1 MAEPDDGECAVC
13 GRKWLEQ
20 KLGGQAA
27 RLKTNAPRN
36 EWCWHQF
43 CTSCIDRL
51 MMRQQRFPCPA
62 CGTLVKR
69 ATLDSRDRDEIEAE
83 RDAVARRRVISV
95 YNKPR
100 SAFETDL
107 EYNDYCETVE
117 ELVLDL
123 SRGGDAAKRVEATLK
138 RYQADHSADVARR
151 ASEKAEK
158 ERLAA
163 IEIKASH
170 ALAMASAQRQRDEQ
184 RRLKLDRQLREK
196 HKIEYELGDRPD
208 MPPSPPEKSQ
218 ARLTAHDLPLPTP
231 LESVPDR
238 PKFVYGQD
246 LDKRRLATDW
256 NPDAFRARAA
266 SEFLRDLPWGTTGA
280 EIAPDD
286 KKRKQFQTHAAP
298 LYVRKI
304 HVVSAAAT

>member
-1 MAEPDDGECAVC
+1 
-13 GRKWLEQ
+13 
-20 KLGGQAA
+20 
-27 RLKTNAPRN
+27 
-36 EWCWHQF
+36 
-43 CTSCIDRL
+43 
-51 MMRQQRFPCPA
+51 MMRQPRFPCPV
-62 CGTLVKR
+62 CGTLVKK

-83 RDAVARRRVISV
+83 RDAVARRRVMSV

-100 SAFETDL
+100 SAFETDR

-117 ELVLDL
+117 ELVLEL
-123 SRGGDAAKRVEATLK
+123 SRGGNAAKRVEAMLK

-184 RRLKLDRQLREK
+184 RRLKLDRQLHEK

-218 ARLTAHDLPLPTP
+218 ACLMAHDLPLPTP

-238 PKFVYGQD
+238 PKFVQGHD
-246 LDKRRLATDW
+246 LEKRRLATDW

-266 SEFLRDLPWGTTGA
+266 SEFLRDLPRDNA
-280 EIAPDD
+280 SADLAQDD
-286 KKRKQFQTHAAP
+286 KKRKQFHSHAAP

-304 HVVSAAAT
+304 HIIPAAAT